1 MDSIAIAFLRNRG
14 DVLFVRY
21 PSGDADGPW
30 TGIEAPVD
38 DGQRPLEAV
47 QAVLT
52 GSLGVDVDAIELAYA
67 GESIETPA
75 DDDDEEP
82 RTVYPF
88 MFDTATRSIGP
99 VERAAAT
106 EWCSPTELL
115 DRPTVPG
122 LWTAYRAVGPT
133 PESIAAD
140 EEHGSA
146 ELSIR
151 ALSALRDVAATA
163 TAFDTV
169 TETARQL
176 VAARPS
182 MAVVSNRIHR
192 VLAEADRTPAAVHD
206 RAIAAIDAAA
216 DADARAAQ
224 AAAERIDGPVLTLS
238 RSGTVLET
246 LVRSGAGAIVAESR
260 PACEGVQ
267 AAEQLA
273 RSGLDVTL
281 TTDAAAAVHVHDG
294 SVSAVLVGADTVLPT
309 GDVVNKVGTLAV
321 LLAAEAADVPRY
333 VVAAQDKIAP
343 EAEFYPV
350 EGAVSDIYDGEE
362 SIAVSNPT
370 FDRTP
375 ATHVT
380 GVITESGLLSD
391 EDIQMIAAQHRA
403 NRSWQQG

>member
-38 DGQRPLEAV
+38 DEQRPLEAV
-47 QAVLT
+47 QAVVT
-52 GSLGVDVDAIELAYA
+52 RSLGVDVDAIELAYA
-67 GESIETPA
+67 GESIETSA

-133 PESIAAD
+133 PASIAAD

-151 ALSALRDVAATA
+151 ALSALRDAAATA
-163 TAFDTV
+163 IGFEPVA
-169 TETARQL
+169 ETAQEL

-182 MAVVSNRIHR
+182 MAVVSNRVHR
-192 VLAEADRTPAAVHD
+192 VMSEADRTPEAVHD
-206 RAIAAIDAAA
+206 RAVSAIDAAA

-321 LLAAEAADVPRY
+321 VLAAEAADVPRY

-343 EAEFYPV
+343 EPAFHPV
-350 EGAVSDIYDGEE
+350 EGSASDVYDGEE
-362 SIAVSNPT
+362 SIGVSNPT

-375 ATHVT
+375 AGRIS

-403 NRSWQQG
+403 NRNWE